1 MPSASPPSPNSFGY
15 HPRGSIALGRE
26 PMIEKIHP
34 YLQLSLVITGIAIVA
49 LGMTGSLSLSGVS
62 LIGVGLFVAS
72 KLTSTY
78 EHIHTCQSA
87 GIIISSQNLQD
98 LVVSE
103 SADCEAIP
111 TEHSADT
118 ELWRKKLI
126 ASAKKNIL
134 ISGNYCG
141 GKAFD
146 NLLDDIAKRFE
157 EAPNL
162 KVVIIAS
169 PHFITKDNK
178 ARIQALK
185 IKHPQNFSFIDS
197 PDIWHLS
204 PGLKKS
210 TNHSKCLVIDY
221 GKYFILGG
229 SGIADALTT
238 TGSDSLSKE
247 CFLEQKEGTPA
258 ASPVAPKPKKSTNL
272 LSKIL
277 PDNFRDMDF
286 VFHSQ
291 DGTAGKEVYKQMLLL
306 CHRWEQYNKRV
317 KRKSFQRAQTIT
329 LNLSEL
335 GIAATTPT
343 EASTKDS
350 VTVQLLHT
358 PIPEARTITAEVSD
372 FNQSTQKS
380 DAVGFRLFA
389 SGPEQSESVFFDE
402 TIKLIDEAKS
412 VIRINHMYFH
422 PTKKMHDALVRAANR
437 GVKIEI
443 ITNGVHE
450 RSPITHLAFG
460 PRNKYHYAQL
470 ILALPEHLRAN
481 VSVYEY
487 SQSKTTSHKKA
498 MIIDDTVLGGSSN
511 LGYKSQVT
519 LSDHELNFIAKSQ
532 SFADL
537 TYEVFKEDMRLSHKI
552 TNPTQVTRHD
562 YFRTAFHF
570 LMAPLI
576 G

>member
-34 YLQLSLVITGIAIVA
+34 YLQLSFVITGIAIVA

-87 GIIISSQNLQD
+87 GIIISSQNLQAF
-98 LVVSE
+98 VSSGSGE
-103 SADCEAIP
+103 CKAIP

-157 EAPNL
+157 EVPNL
-162 KVVIIAS
+162 KVVIIGS

-178 ARIQALK
+178 AHIEALK
-185 IKHPQNFSFIDS
+185 LKHPQNFSFVDS

-238 TGSDSLSKE
+238 TGEDFLSKE
-247 CFLEQKEGTPA
+247 RFLEQKGGAPA
-258 ASPVAPKPKKSTNL
+258 ASPVAPKPKKSINL

-372 FNQSTQKS
+372 FDQSRSK
-380 DAVGFRLFA
+380 AVDVAFRLFA
-389 SGPEQSESVFFDE
+389 SGPEQSESIFFDE
-402 TIKLIDEAKS
+402 TIKLIDKAEKR
-412 VIRINHMYFH
+412 IRINHMYFH
-422 PTKKMHDALVRAANR
+422 PTKKMHDALVRAATR
-437 GVKIEI
+437 DVKIEI

-450 RSPITHLAFG
+450 KSPITHLAFG

-470 ILALPEHLRAN
+470 ILALPENKRAN
-481 VSVYEY
+481 VTVYEY
-487 SQSKTTSHKKA
+487 FQTKTTSHKKA

-519 LSDHELNFIAKSQ
+519 MSDHEINFIAKSQ
-532 SFADL
+532 KFVDETAKVFAVDIA
-537 TYEVFKEDMRLSHKI
+537 RSARI
-552 TNPTQVTRHD
+552 TNPTHLTYYN
-562 YFRTAFHF
+562 YFKTGFHF